1 LHNAET
7 WAKNRCQK
15 EIGWAMK
22 EIEFYK
28 MSGAGNDFILVDN
41 RTGVFDFED
50 AGAAAAKLCRRGMSV
65 GADGLILI
73 EKPGRE
79 GIDFRWRFYN
89 ADGSDASMC
98 GNGAR
103 CAARLSFLLGISGSS
118 VSFLTGAGIVRGR
131 VAGSGRVEIGMT
143 PPGPA
148 SLGRQLVVD
157 GAPVTYDFVDTGVPH
172 AVITVD
178 DVRLFDLEH
187 LGPKIRYH
195 EAFAPEGTN
204 VTVIDLSEAG
214 SIRIRTYERGVENET
229 KACGTGAVAAAVTA
243 FLKKSVSPP
252 VTVVPPS
259 GSTLVVRFRQVP
271 AVTDVTLEGDARI
284 IYRGTLNPEALD

>member
-1 LHNAET
+1 M
-7 WAKNRCQK
+7 R
-15 EIGWAMK
+15 

-41 RTGVFDFED
+41 RGGVFDFPD
-50 AGAAAAKLCRRGMSV
+50 TASAVRKLCRRAMSV

-73 EKPGRE
+73 EGPDRE
-79 GIDFRWRFYN
+79 GIDFKWRFFN

-103 CAARLSFLLGISGSS
+103 CAARLSFMLGISGRS

-131 VAGSGRVEIGMT
+131 VDESGRVEIGMT

-148 SLGRQLVVD
+148 SLGRELVAD
-157 GAPVTYDFVDTGVPH
+157 GTPIAYDFIDTGVPH
-172 AVITVD
+172 VVITVD
-178 DVRLFDLEH
+178 DARVFDLND

-195 EAFAPEGTN
+195 EAFAPGGTN
-204 VTVIDLSEAG
+204 VNVIDLRDTG
-214 SIRIRTYERGVENET
+214 IIHLRTYERGVEAET
-229 KACGTGAVAAAVTA
+229 MACGTGAVAAAVT
-243 FLKKSVSPP
+243 VSLRKLIGPP
-252 VTVVPPS
+252 VTLLPTSGVP
-259 GSTLVVRFRQVP
+259 LVVRFRQGP
-271 AVTDVTLEGDARI
+271 TVTDVTLSGDARL